1 MSSTPPITVATE
13 DRQELQKLVER
24 HSGSEVAELLEVE
37 LDRAKVVPLSEVPQ
51 GTVVMNSD
59 VEYEDTTSHQR
70 RQLRL
75 VFPPDADPEAGRIS
89 VMAPL
94 GCALLGLTV
103 GQEIDWQMP
112 GGQRRLRVISV
123 TRAPAQ

>member
-13 DRQELQKLVER
+13 DRQELQELVER
-24 HSGSEVAELLEVE
+24 FSGSEVSELLEVE
-37 LDRAKVVPLSEVPQ
+37 LDRAKVVPLSEVPE

-59 VEYEDTTSHQR
+59 VEYEDTSSHQR

-75 VFPPDADPEAGRIS
+75 VYPPDADPEAGRIS

-123 TRAPAQ
+123 TRAPR